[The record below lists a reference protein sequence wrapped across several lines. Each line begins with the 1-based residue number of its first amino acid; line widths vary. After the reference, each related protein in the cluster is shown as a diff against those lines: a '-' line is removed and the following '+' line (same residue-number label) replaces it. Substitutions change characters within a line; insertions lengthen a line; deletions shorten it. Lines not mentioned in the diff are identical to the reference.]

1 MRLKK
6 QKEAVKM
13 EKKLSKTKLI
23 TTIIQYVF
31 DKYCDDEQ
39 VALYANDYYELEKKA
54 EERRSRKKELM
65 AAKCQDKC
73 HDKIYKITQPVRDF
87 LEPLVDAEYF
97 KHSKYEFI
105 PKAVELYD
113 AMKQLET
120 RQHRKLIKKIK
131 KEGL

>member
-1 MRLKK
+1 
-6 QKEAVKM
+6 M

-54 EERRSRKKELM
+54 EERRSRKKELV
-65 AAKCQDKC
+65 AAKC